1 MRGELDGRN
10 ITTCFAF
17 HALIR
22 EALRFPAWY
31 GGNLDALY
39 DCLTDLPAG
48 SELVISHFDE
58 LEAHLGPA
66 YTSRIRRVLDDA
78 AGEGRFSWRRT

>member
-1 MRGELDGRN
+1 MRGELDGGR
-10 ITTCFAF
+10 IATCGAF

-22 EALRFPAWY
+22 EALGFPAYY

-48 SELVISHFDE
+48 SELVIDHFDA
-58 LEAHLGPA
+58 LEANLGHA
-66 YTSRIRRVLDDA
+66 YASRIRRVLDDA
-78 AGEGRFSWRRT
+78 AREGRFTWHET